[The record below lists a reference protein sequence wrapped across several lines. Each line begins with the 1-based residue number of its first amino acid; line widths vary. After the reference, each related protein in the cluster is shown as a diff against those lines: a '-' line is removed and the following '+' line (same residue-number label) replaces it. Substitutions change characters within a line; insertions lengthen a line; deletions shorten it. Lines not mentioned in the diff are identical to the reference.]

1 MKNTFVITFVIGMGV
16 IALAVA
22 GIFYM
27 QRGAHMELPGKIV
40 KIRTLPIDDDHSVAV
55 ADFQLHNVSDY
66 PFVVRTVWLVL
77 EDQNGAQHPGITSS
91 EIDAQRFFDYT
102 PLLGQKTSKT
112 LITQE
117 TVPGHSTEDHM
128 VLANFEVSDAKL
140 QARKRFFVRIEEV
153 DGKVFELS
161 EK

>member
-1 MKNTFVITFVIGMGV
+1 MKNTFVITFAIGLAV

-22 GIFYM
+22 GIFYV

-40 KIRTLPIDDDHSVAV
+40 KIRTVPIDEEHSVAV
-55 ADFQLHNVSDY
+55 ADFQLHNSSDY

-77 EDQNGAQHPGITSS
+77 EDADGSQHPGLTSS
-91 EIDAQRFFDYT
+91 EIDAQRFFDGT
-102 PLLGQKTSKT
+102 PMLGPKFAKT

-117 TVPGHSTEDHM
+117 TVAGRATEDHM
-128 VLANFEVSDAKL
+128 VLANFEFPEARL

-153 DGKVFELS
+153 DGKIFELS

>member
-1 MKNTFVITFVIGMGV
+1 MKNTFVITFAVGLAV

-22 GIFYM
+22 GIFYV

-40 KIRTLPIDDDHSVAV
+40 KIRSVPIDDEHSVAV
-55 ADFQLHNVSDY
+55 ADFQLHNSSDY

-77 EDQNGAQHPGITSS
+77 EGADGSQHLGFTSS
-91 EIDAQRFFDYT
+91 EIDAQRFFDGT
-102 PLLGQKTSKT
+102 PMLGPKFAKT

-117 TVPGHSTEDHM
+117 SVAGHATEDHM
-128 VLANFEVSDAKL
+128 VLANFEVSEARL
-140 QARKRFFVRIEEV
+140 QARKRFFVRIEEL
-153 DGKVFELS
+153 DGKIFEIS